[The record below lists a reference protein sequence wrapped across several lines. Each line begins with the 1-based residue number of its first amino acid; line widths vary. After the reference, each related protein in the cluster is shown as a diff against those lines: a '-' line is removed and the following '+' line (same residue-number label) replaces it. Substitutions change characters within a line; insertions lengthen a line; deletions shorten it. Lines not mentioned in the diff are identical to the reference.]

1 MIGKRLAVAGVVAA
15 AWATGAAAQERDVR
29 AELGARGAPAVFVE
43 QVGVLVDQA
52 RAQGLPPGPLADKAL
67 EGWAKHVPP
76 ERVVLA
82 LEQVRTRLAD
92 GRQAARGAGL
102 ADPPGPVIA
111 AAGEALGRGMTPGA
125 IQELIRT
132 APTADD
138 AAAGLSV
145 AASLAAQGLEM
156 RAAVRAVQQAYG
168 RGRGPTH
175 LFELP
180 SAVADLAARGV
191 PMSDVARRILQGGGL
206 PLPPMVGGQGKGQGP
221 PSGVPRGPP
230 VTPPGKAIGKQ
241 Q

>member
-1 MIGKRLAVAGVVAA
+1 MIGTRLAVAGLVAA
-15 AWATGAAAQERDVR
+15 ALATGAAAQERDVR
-29 AELGARGAPAVFVE
+29 AELAARGAPAAFVE
-43 QVGVLVDQA
+43 QVGALVDQT

-67 EGWAKHVPP
+67 EGWAKRVPP

-82 LEQVRTRLAD
+82 LEQVRARLGD

-111 AAGEALGRGMTPGA
+111 AAGEALGRGMA
-125 IQELIRT
+125 ADDVRELIRT

-138 AAAGLSV
+138 AAAGLAV

-156 RAAVRAVQQAYG
+156 RAAVRAVHDAYG
-168 RGRGPTH
+168 RGRGPNH

-191 PMSDVARRILQGGGL
+191 PMSDVARRIMQGGGL
-206 PLPPMVGGQGKGQGP
+206 PLPPMVGGPGNGQGP

-230 VTPPGKAIGKQ
+230 ITPPGKATGKKQ
-241 Q
+241 